1 MRIQRSQ
8 DEVRSRTTVPLPD
21 SQDSPRDVL
30 AFFCSDEIA
39 ESANLARAPLQTADF
54 APATLA
60 GMPVL
65 RELGRGGAPVVY
77 AVQTDA
83 DGPVAVKVS
92 RFPGEDLISRSVPI
106 REGNLRPPLTVQADF
121 SEELQHELKVRPSAA
136 EIATRL
142 PQVSLEPRA
151 LRNWRLTIER
161 QRGWL

>member
-1 MRIQRSQ
+1 
-8 DEVRSRTTVPLPD
+8 
-21 SQDSPRDVL
+21 
-30 AFFCSDEIA
+30 
-39 ESANLARAPLQTADF
+39 
-54 APATLA
+54 
-60 GMPVL
+60 MPVL

-121 SEELQHELKVRPSAA
+121 SEELQHEPKVRPSAA